1 MELNSVDDVVTF
13 DKKVRAPNLVTAE
26 NITPLLQ
33 DVEDEIYTNVY
44 TISQMNEKL
53 QLKADA
59 ANVYDKDYIN
69 TEFINVRNEMSYKAD
84 SNNVYPKT
92 ETYNRT
98 EIDDMISGSVIPI
111 DAYTKEE
118 TNNLLNFKADK
129 AHTYTKEEISNFGL
143 GTIITTKTDPQSQL
157 QKLSIANHTE
167 LQKLYIGEEDSGMSF
182 RFIESE
188 VSYPEVMKILG
199 DERTLKVSQYKLNA
213 QMGITTNELLADN
226 IYTKEEVDALIAGG
240 GGGGTNDYNQ
250 LINRPIID
258 GIVQSNLDMNGNSI
272 SNTSNMYTKTEVDDL
287 ISNIPVKIE
296 GDIINKSPDLHII
309 QEEGTTRHEN
319 SIVTSYCSNGTIY
332 LDESQASV
340 NLFNCYAYQ
349 GSIKVLPGGLN
360 RFTTLYCIG
369 CGTLGLKVNENGTN
383 ASGLFVGDA
392 NATISHP
399 NTSIFGLDCYNYET
413 TTSGAH
419 FVMGPTDKGIV
430 MVYDS
435 YNNVSSIRCNG
446 KSVNDVYSKEE
457 VDQKIDN
464 ISNTANLTHYYTK
477 TECDEKFGDSGGT
490 VPDPLSINQVTAQIY
505 NGNTSDIKLTF
516 NASPDENNGV
526 MTIGG
531 FYSTITIDEGNTCNG
546 VLTVGGTRSVVMT
559 PTASSKTS
567 YSGVISV
574 GGYAS
579 VVALSGSN
587 QSALAVGCMGRKE
600 LLNNYDAWFHV
611 GKTNGLDVMY
621 DGSADQTTMMMNGK
635 TVNVQYSQTITHE
648 APFTGEITE
657 YSIGDPVFASGRVCK
672 WNTSKKE
679 WTYETGPMDCICEV
693 KPEGTVGEY
702 VGICVAFVDNEGKF
716 IYESNE
722 NIVSVLF
729 ATGGDFY
736 FNVAD
741 SSKYKIGDV
750 ILLDGT
756 VLKDDMALTGKVM
769 KMMVGKVTA
778 KINKTTVAVLKE

>member
-1 MELNSVDDVVTF
+1 MLPEVLEHLLNRPIIEGIIQSNLDMKNYLLLKNGTTVYLPTLNSVDDVVTF

-435 YNNVSSIRCNG
+435 YNNVL
-446 KSVNDVYSKEE
+446 
-457 VDQKIDN
+457 Q
-464 ISNTANLTHYYTK
+464 
-477 TECDEKFGDSGGT
+477 
-490 VPDPLSINQVTAQIY
+490 
-505 NGNTSDIKLTF
+505 
-516 NASPDENNGV
+516 
-526 MTIGG
+526 
-531 FYSTITIDEGNTCNG
+531 
-546 VLTVGGTRSVVMT
+546 
-559 PTASSKTS
+559 
-567 YSGVISV
+567 
-574 GGYAS
+574 
-579 VVALSGSN
+579 
-587 QSALAVGCMGRKE
+587 
-600 LLNNYDAWFHV
+600 
-611 GKTNGLDVMY
+611 LDVM
-621 DGSADQTTMMMNGK
+621 
-635 TVNVQYSQTITHE
+635 VN
-648 APFTGEITE
+648 
-657 YSIGDPVFASGRVCK
+657 
-672 WNTSKKE
+672 
-679 WTYETGPMDCICEV
+679 
-693 KPEGTVGEY
+693 
-702 VGICVAFVDNEGKF
+702 
-716 IYESNE
+716 
-722 NIVSVLF
+722 L
-729 ATGGDFY
+729 
-736 FNVAD
+736 
-741 SSKYKIGDV
+741 
-750 ILLDGT
+750 
-756 VLKDDMALTGKVM
+756 
-769 KMMVGKVTA
+769 
-778 KINKTTVAVLKE
+778 

>member
-1 MELNSVDDVVTF
+1 
-13 DKKVRAPNLVTAE
+13 
-26 NITPLLQ
+26 
-33 DVEDEIYTNVY
+33 
-44 TISQMNEKL
+44 
-53 QLKADA
+53 
-59 ANVYDKDYIN
+59 
-69 TEFINVRNEMSYKAD
+69 
-84 SNNVYPKT
+84 
-92 ETYNRT
+92 
-98 EIDDMISGSVIPI
+98 
-111 DAYTKEE
+111 
-118 TNNLLNFKADK
+118 
-129 AHTYTKEEISNFGL
+129 
-143 GTIITTKTDPQSQL
+143 
-157 QKLSIANHTE
+157 
-167 LQKLYIGEEDSGMSF
+167 
-182 RFIESE
+182 
-188 VSYPEVMKILG
+188 
-199 DERTLKVSQYKLNA
+199 
-213 QMGITTNELLADN
+213 MGITTNELLADN

-490 VPDPLSINQVTAQIY
+490 NDYQQLTNKPIDNYVLQNNLDCGAHDLTNINSITSNNNKLSKNSVFLNSYQCRTHDFQDMYCSSLMIGSKACMLNKSNEYDSNFIGAAFISGTANNVNLDLNAGNCGSLIVGGKSVIHNFTNGYQSILSVGGEITVEPSNQRDSI
-505 NGNTSDIKLTF
+505 
-516 NASPDENNGV
+516 
-526 MTIGG
+526 
-531 FYSTITIDEGNTCNG
+531 
-546 VLTVGGTRSVVMT
+546 LTVG
-559 PTASSKTS
+559 
-567 YSGVISV
+567 
-574 GGYAS
+574 
-579 VVALSGSN
+579 
-587 QSALAVGCMGRKE
+587 SA
-600 LLNNYDAWFHV
+600 
-611 GKTNGLDVMY
+611 NGFRFTY
-621 DGSADQTTMMMNGK
+621 DGYNESSTMMMNGK

-702 VGICVAFVDNEGKF
+702 VGICVAFVDNEGRF
-716 IYESNE
+716 TNEQNE
-722 NIVSVLF
+722 NIVSILF
-729 ATGGDFY
+729 ATHGDYY

-769 KMMVGKVTA
+769 KMIVGKVTA
-778 KINKTTVAVLKE
+778 KINKTTVAVMKD